1 MSFSPEIGGIAGEP
15 VSILLVD
22 DDQSILETLVDIFQ
36 EIGYTAE
43 TASTGRQALRKMQ
56 DRFYN
61 LALLDIQLPDMEG
74 IALLSEARRLQPD
87 MKCIMA
93 TGNATKDSAVAALNM
108 GAHAYLEKPIDVQ
121 QVMDT
126 LQGAVVAQRYEFINR
141 HMVRTLA
148 ESFLSK
154 TPSHPELDL
163 ASCFEFAAEVAQVGG
178 DYFDFIP
185 LDDGRLGV
193 VIGDVCGKGVPAA
206 IYTGKAKDMLY
217 AYARLN
223 SSPQWVMERLNHAL
237 YSQMS
242 EECMFITMIYGV
254 IDTKAGTFTYTNA
267 AHPPAVLVHAD
278 GRVEELAPEG
288 NGLVGAMPEMGF
300 TEATVPLEPGA
311 VITMFTDGVTEARV
325 GVEMFGQ
332 EGAREVVREHAGERA
347 QEIAEAVFH
356 AAQDYARGHLR
367 DDVAIVVVKHGK

>member
-1 MSFSPEIGGIAGEP
+1 MSLSPDMGGIAGEP

-22 DDQSILETLVDIFQ
+22 DDQSILETLVDIFS

-43 TASTGRQALRKMQ
+43 TASTGRQAIRKIQ

-154 TPSHPELDL
+154 TPQHPDLDL
-163 ASCFEFAAEVAQVGG
+163 ASSFEFAAEVAQVGG
-178 DYFDFIP
+178 DYFDFIE
-185 LDDGRLGV
+185 LEGDRLGI

-217 AYARLN
+217 AYARLDP
-223 SSPQWVMERLNHAL
+223 SPRWVMEKLNHAL

-254 IDTKAGTFTYTNA
+254 IDPKAGTFTYTNA
-267 AHPPAVLVHAD
+267 AHPPAVLVHPD
-278 GRVEELAPEG
+278 GRVEELAPDG
-288 NGLVGAMPEMGF
+288 NGLVGAMPNMEF
-300 TEATVPLEPGA
+300 SEATVPFERNA
-311 VITMFTDGVTEARV
+311 VLTMFTDGVTEARV

-332 EGAREVVREHAGERA
+332 EGAREVVREHAGEK
-347 QEIAEAVFH
+347 AEDVAYSLFQ
-356 AAQDYARGHLR
+356 AARDYARGHLR
-367 DDVAIVVVKHGK
+367 DDVAIVVVKNGR